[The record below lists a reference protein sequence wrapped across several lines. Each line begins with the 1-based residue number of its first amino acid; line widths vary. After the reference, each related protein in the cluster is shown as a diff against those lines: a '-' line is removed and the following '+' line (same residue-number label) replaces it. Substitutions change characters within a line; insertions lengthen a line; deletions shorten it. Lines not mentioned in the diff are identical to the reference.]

1 VLHRFPALN
10 RAFNRLTATRY
21 FRTDSAVDLATPA
34 ASATTSSAHRATGA
48 AAHPAAHPHGFSALL
63 GFLLITRRQL
73 TVGTA
78 VVTMA
83 FAGVSAVPAVAA
95 PVVQPADPAAFQ
107 TFDVEPAAYG
117 HDLARD
123 GFAVTHFT
131 PVTWPIPSA
140 SSISS
145 GWGPRRAPCRG
156 CSSFHEGLD
165 FTPGAGT
172 PVHAIADGVV
182 VEAGRSGAL
191 GWHAFIQHNVNGEIV
206 TSGYGHMQRGSMNLS
221 AGQTVAMGQVIGA
234 VGNTGASTG
243 AHLHF
248 ILEHGSAA
256 FDPLPWLRSHVNS

>member
-1 VLHRFPALN
+1 VLHRFPALS

-21 FRTDSAVDLATPA
+21 FRTERSVEFATPA
-34 ASATTSSAHRATGA
+34 PDASAHA
-48 AAHPAAHPHGFSALL
+48 HGFAALL
-63 GFLLITRRQL
+63 GFLRITRRQL

-95 PVVQPADPAAFQ
+95 PAVPQ
-107 TFDVEPAAYG
+107 TPEVELQSLDVSAPLA

-123 GFAVTHFT
+123 GFKVTHFT
-131 PVTWPIPSA
+131 PVTWPIPAA

-172 PVHAIADGVV
+172 QVHAIADGVV
-182 VEAGRSGAL
+182 VEAGRGGAL
-191 GWHAFIQHNVNGEIV
+191 GWHVFIQHNIDGEIV

-221 AGQTVAMGQVIGA
+221 VGQPVAMGQVIGA

-256 FDPLPWLRSHVNS
+256 FDPLPWLRAHVNS